1 MLARHDART
10 PSQEV
15 RMSARS
21 AAAPP
26 RSNASATATAT
37 TVLPVDTDGFRV
49 ELDAAAG
56 TADVIFGPAGGLP
69 AMDARGHAELARLW
83 PRLSDLPAVRA
94 VLVRS
99 EGKGFCAGGHVDL
112 VEELLNSEAARWR
125 VLREARELVT
135 GIIDCEKPI
144 VSAIH
149 GACVGAGAAV
159 ALVADISIAARDAR
173 IIDGHTRIGVAAGD
187 HAAVIW
193 PFLCGIAKA
202 KYHLLLCE
210 SMSGEEAE
218 RLGVVSLV
226 VDRDMLMTAARSI
239 VARLAAGSPTAIAST
254 KRTLNHSLRLLL
266 PAFEQSLAQ
275 EFLGFASADAREGLA
290 ALRAK
295 RPPKF
300 GGPAS

>member
-1 MLARHDART
+1 MPAS
-10 PSQEV
+10 P
-15 RMSARS
+15 
-21 AAAPP
+21 AAP
-26 RSNASATATAT
+26 RAT
-37 TVLPVDTDGFRV
+37 TPLPVDSDGFRV
-49 ELDAAAG
+49 DIDAAAG
-56 TADVIFGPAGGLP
+56 IADVVLGRPGAMP

-83 PRLSDLPAVRA
+83 PRLSDRDDIRA

-99 EGKGFCAGGHVDL
+99 EGKGFCAGGHVEL
-112 VEELLNSEAARWR
+112 VNELLNSEASRWR

-173 IIDGHTRIGVAAGD
+173 IIDGHTKIGVAAGD

-210 SMSGEEAE
+210 AMSGEEAE
-218 RLGVVSLV
+218 RLGIVSLAV
-226 VDRDMLMTAARSI
+226 ERDLLHSTARSI
-239 VARLAAGSPTAIAST
+239 AERLAAGSPTAIMST

-275 EFLGFASADAREGLA
+275 EFLGFSGADAREGLA
-290 ALRAK
+290 ALREK

-300 GGPAS
+300 SGPAA